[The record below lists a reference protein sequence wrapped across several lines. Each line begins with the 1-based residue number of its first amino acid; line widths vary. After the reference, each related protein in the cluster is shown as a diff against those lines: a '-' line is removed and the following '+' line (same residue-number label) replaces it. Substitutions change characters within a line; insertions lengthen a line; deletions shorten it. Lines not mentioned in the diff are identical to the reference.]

1 MIKQVK
7 ILILALFLL
16 PALASATDL
25 KALLKGQLNQKLE
38 DKTQG
43 YQSKDTQASI
53 PLTGDIS
60 DEDEAKL
67 GREIAGRVLGAAA
80 LVDNAPLQ
88 AYVNRVGRWVALQS
102 DRPALNWSFGVL
114 DSEAVNAFAAPGGY
128 VLITKG
134 LYRRLQNEHQLAGVL
149 AHEIAHVQLR
159 HQLKLIQQAR
169 QTDIAQNLIASKVDS
184 NKGKQLLGNG
194 AEVFV
199 RKLDQKA
206 EFEADRM
213 GVVLASRAGYDAFGL
228 PQVLQGLTGASGDQF
243 TLLFATH
250 PKPEDRLVALDNA
263 MGEVFDKIK
272 PAAVPAKRFVNLP

>member
-1 MIKQVK
+1 MKHRQFLLLV
-7 ILILALFLL
+7 ALLL
-16 PALASATDL
+16 PAISSATDL

-43 YQSKDTQASI
+43 YQSKDSQSSI
-53 PLTGDIS
+53 PLTGDVS
-60 DEDEAKL
+60 EEDESRL
-67 GREIAGRVLGAAA
+67 GRDIAARVLGAAP

-88 AYVNRVGRWVALQS
+88 SYVNRVGRWVALQS

-169 QTDIAQNLIASKVDS
+169 QTDIAQNLVASKVDS

-213 GVVLASRAGYDAFGL
+213 GVVLASRAGYDAFAL
-228 PQVLQGLTGASGDQF
+228 PQVLQGLSGASGDQF
-243 TLLFATH
+243 TLLFSTH
-250 PKPEDRLVALDNA
+250 PKPEDRLQALDTA
-263 MGEVFDKIK
+263 MGDVFDKVK
-272 PAAVPAKRFVNLP
+272 PSAVPAKRFVKLP